1 MKKSRFTEEQII
13 GFLKQAEA
21 GMPIKEL
28 CRQGGFSDATFYK
41 WRAKY
46 GGMQATDAKRLREL
60 EGENAKLKRLLAEAH
75 LDIHALKDVF
85 GVKPLAPQVRRDAA
99 TQMIAQHHLSERRAC
114 RLVGLSRDSYRNPPV
129 VDEAT
134 QQLSAK
140 IVEIAQ
146 VRRRFGYRR
155 IHDVLRP
162 QFPGVNHK
170 RVYRLYSQAQLAV
183 RKRKKIRRAASERV
197 PLTVPTRVNEVWS
210 MDFVSDSLANGRR
223 IKCLTVADD
232 FTHECVD
239 IAVDYGI
246 SGQYVTRL
254 LDRAAIFRGYPAA
267 VRTDN
272 GPEFTCR
279 AHGDGSFGRR
289 LAQLARIDLLVID
302 DFAIAPVTAAD
313 RNDLLELLDDRV
325 GSRSTLI
332 TSQLP
337 VSNWHQWL
345 DDPTLADAIL
355 DRIVHSAQKIALK
368 GESLRKKQD
377 SV

>member
-1 MKKSRFTEEQII
+1 
-13 GFLKQAEA
+13 
-21 GMPIKEL
+21 
-28 CRQGGFSDATFYK
+28 
-41 WRAKY
+41 
-46 GGMQATDAKRLREL
+46 
-60 EGENAKLKRLLAEAH
+60 
-75 LDIHALKDVF
+75 
-85 GVKPLAPQVRRDAA
+85 
-99 TQMIAQHHLSERRAC
+99 MIAQHHLSERRAC

-155 IHDVLRP
+155 IHDLLRR

-183 RKRKKIRRAASERV
+183 RKRKKVRRAASERV
-197 PLTVPTRVNEVWS
+197 PLTAASRVNEVWS

-279 AHGDGSFGRR
+279 AFIAWAQAHDVRHILIQPGRPMQNGYIESFNGKFRDECLNEHWFQTLMQARSEIATWRQDYNEVRPHSSLGRIPPAEF
-289 LAQLARIDLLVID
+289 AQRHRAKNQPPQ
-302 DFAIAPVTAAD
+302 A
-313 RNDLLELLDDRV
+313 
-325 GSRSTLI
+325 S
-332 TSQLP
+332 
-337 VSNWHQWL
+337 SNE
-345 DDPTLADAIL
+345 I
-355 DRIVHSAQKIALK
+355 K
-368 GESLRKKQD
+368 
-377 SV
+377 